1 MRTEALGAPVSWA
14 YLADRS
20 PVLCLLSY
28 LHRYGFLAIDVPELV
43 VVYLRGQPFEDYL
56 PVLQG
61 DQTSAIGPRQAEE
74 VKTTQRRAPEL
85 PVQLLQVLEYGMR
98 GSGVQAGHRFVGQQQ
113 LGILHQ
119 RPGDADSLLLP
130 PTQLVST
137 LVGLI
142 QDAHGLQGLPGLCHV
157 LLRKAAEGA
166 APRVHVTQSSR

>member
-28 LHRYGFLAIDVPELV
+28 LHLYGFLAIDIPELV
-43 VVYLRGQPFEDYL
+43 VVYLRGQPFKHNP

-61 DQTSAIGPRQAEE
+61 DQASTVGPRQAEE
-74 VKTTQRRAPEL
+74 AKTTQHRDPES

-98 GSGVQAGHRFVGQQQ
+98 GSGVQAGHRLVGQQQ

-119 RPGDADSLLLP
+119 RPGDAHSLLLP

-137 LVGLI
+137 PVGLM
-142 QDAHGLQGLPGLCHV
+142 QDAHGPQ
-157 LLRKAAEGA
+157 
-166 APRVHVTQSSR
+166 